1 MHELLLAISL
11 SSKVVIDPLFWIQCL
26 IFVQFSSL
34 PLRKSNIFESRNKT
48 WSNCKSSHWSKLEMD
63 YITGQRTTCSMWKSE
78 FQDTRGAEDLNEF
91 AWGDASGSW
100 WRGDAKQKERNLG
113 RPKLCPATSLHSSN
127 LWLYFK
133 SVPSHVHSSTA
144 ERAKATW
151 MQSWG
156 KELHLVDCG
165 AEGKVSLGI
174 STLIAIRPDIF
185 SAHRWRN
192 KKFQLSCIIASIS
205 YIFCT
210 LQLIFLLPR
219 RILHLACWAH

>member
-1 MHELLLAISL
+1 
-11 SSKVVIDPLFWIQCL
+11 
-26 IFVQFSSL
+26 
-34 PLRKSNIFESRNKT
+34 
-48 WSNCKSSHWSKLEMD
+48 
-63 YITGQRTTCSMWKSE
+63 MWKSE
-78 FQDTRGAEDLNEF
+78 FQDTGGTKGLNEF

-133 SVPSHVHSSTA
+133 SVPFHVHSSTA

-185 SAHRWRN
+185 SAHCWWN
-192 KKFQLSCIIASIS
+192 KKFQFSCIIASIS
-205 YIFCT
+205 YIFLHSATNFRASQPNLASC
-210 LQLIFLLPR
+210 LLSSLMPQKTAKVLEWEADEKGWGRSIPR
-219 RILHLACWAH
+219 FT

>member
-1 MHELLLAISL
+1 
-11 SSKVVIDPLFWIQCL
+11 
-26 IFVQFSSL
+26 
-34 PLRKSNIFESRNKT
+34 
-48 WSNCKSSHWSKLEMD
+48 
-63 YITGQRTTCSMWKSE
+63 MWKSE
-78 FQDTRGAEDLNEF
+78 FQDTRGAEGLNEF

-133 SVPSHVHSSTA
+133 SVPFHIHSGTA

-185 SAHRWRN
+185 SAHCWRN
-192 KKFQLSCIIASIS
+192 KKISAQLHYCQYFIYFLHSATNFRASQTNLASCLPAE
-205 YIFCT
+205 
-210 LQLIFLLPR
+210 LINAAKNGESTSVGSGWEGVRAFNP
-219 RILHLACWAH
+219 

>member
-1 MHELLLAISL
+1 
-11 SSKVVIDPLFWIQCL
+11 
-26 IFVQFSSL
+26 
-34 PLRKSNIFESRNKT
+34 
-48 WSNCKSSHWSKLEMD
+48 
-63 YITGQRTTCSMWKSE
+63 MWKSE
-78 FQDTRGAEDLNEF
+78 FQDTGGAEDLNEF

-133 SVPSHVHSSTA
+133 SVPFHVHSSTA

-192 KKFQLSCIIASIS
+192 KKISAQLHYCQYFIYFLHSATNFRASQTNLASCLPAELINAAKTSKVLQWEADEKGWGRSI
-205 YIFCT
+205 
-210 LQLIFLLPR
+210 PR
-219 RILHLACWAH
+219 FT

>member
-1 MHELLLAISL
+1 
-11 SSKVVIDPLFWIQCL
+11 
-26 IFVQFSSL
+26 
-34 PLRKSNIFESRNKT
+34 
-48 WSNCKSSHWSKLEMD
+48 
-63 YITGQRTTCSMWKSE
+63 MWKSE
-78 FQDTRGAEDLNEF
+78 FQDTGGAEGLNEF

-133 SVPSHVHSSTA
+133 SVPFHVHSSTA

-185 SAHRWRN
+185 SAHCWRN

-205 YIFCT
+205 YLFCT
-210 LQLIFLLPR
+210 LQLIFVLPR
-219 RILHLACWAH
+219 RILHLACLLSSLMPQKRQKYFSEKRMRRGQVPQPTCIQAGTLSNEKGWGCSIPRFT

>member
-1 MHELLLAISL
+1 
-11 SSKVVIDPLFWIQCL
+11 
-26 IFVQFSSL
+26 
-34 PLRKSNIFESRNKT
+34 
-48 WSNCKSSHWSKLEMD
+48 
-63 YITGQRTTCSMWKSE
+63 MWKSE
-78 FQDTRGAEDLNEF
+78 FQDTWGAEGLNEF

-133 SVPSHVHSSTA
+133 SVPFHVHSSTA

-205 YIFCT
+205 CIFCT
-210 LQLIFLLPR
+210 LQLIFVLPR
-219 RILHLACWAH
+219 RILHLACWAHQCRKNGKSTWVGSGWEGWGRSISRFT